1 MTVEPAKSLA
11 NHAEAV
17 LVVAAR
23 FGDVRAFDE
32 LVRRRQSHLRNV
44 LRRLCRDHSLA
55 DDLAQEA
62 FLQAWKRIGTLRADA
77 AFAAWLRR
85 VAVTIWLQHVRRTE
99 SFVALELDDVN
110 VEQSAAL
117 GEQSN
122 LGEQLDL
129 DAALQRLPSAARL
142 CIVLSYCEG
151 MSHGEIAA
159 LTKIPVGTVKTN
171 INRGVGRL
179 RTLLSTYGFANE

>member
-1 MTVEPAKSLA
+1 MTVAPANSLA

-23 FGDVRAFDE
+23 LGDERAFDE

-44 LRRLCRDHSLA
+44 LRRLCRDRSLA
-55 DDLAQEA
+55 DDLAQET
-62 FLQAWKRIGTLRADA
+62 FLRAWKSIRTLRADA
-77 AFAAWLRR
+77 AFGAWLRR
-85 VAVTIWLQHVRRTE
+85 IAVTMWLLHVRRAE
-99 SFVALELDDVN
+99 NFVELDEDMN
-110 VEQSAAL
+110 LEESASV
-117 GEQSN
+117 GEHN
-122 LGEQLDL
+122 LGAQLDL

-159 LTKIPVGTVKTN
+159 LTSIPVGTVKTN
-171 INRGVGRL
+171 INRGVGKL
-179 RTLLSTYGFANE
+179 RTLLATYRVAAA